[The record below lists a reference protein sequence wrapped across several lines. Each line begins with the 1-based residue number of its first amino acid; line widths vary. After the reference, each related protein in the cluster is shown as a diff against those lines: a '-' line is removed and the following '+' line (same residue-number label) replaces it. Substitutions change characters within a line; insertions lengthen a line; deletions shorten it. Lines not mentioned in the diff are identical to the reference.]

1 MKLITM
7 LRTVGAALALAIVQ
21 CSIAPASAE
30 TLYVEGEGGVPLA
43 VTITGPEQGPEILFV
58 HGLGMGTAS
67 FSPQMESSLSDYFRM
82 VAFDLRGHGMSGKP
96 WQTEAYAYPAIWAAD
111 MAKVMHAAKLKKPVI
126 VGWSYGT
133 LVAADYLR
141 EYGHE
146 NISGLVMVGAL
157 GGFIPFT
164 PPAGGPDPELL
175 AQLMKLQE
183 LRKSTSFD
191 DQLAA
196 VEIFLTML
204 TAAEAPPEW
213 IDEARMLGMMVP
225 GYAQAALRKHPSD
238 NGDLVPL
245 LGEMPTL
252 ILHGSEDPSVSPAA
266 LEAFVK
272 AAPTIKSHAFEGAG
286 HSPFAEQASAFN
298 DELARFV
305 IANWSDN
312 PE

>member
-1 MKLITM
+1 
-7 LRTVGAALALAIVQ
+7 
-21 CSIAPASAE
+21 
-30 TLYVEGEGGVPLA
+30 
-43 VTITGPEQGPEILFV
+43 
-58 HGLGMGTAS
+58 
-67 FSPQMESSLSDYFRM
+67 
-82 VAFDLRGHGMSGKP
+82 
-96 WQTEAYAYPAIWAAD
+96 
-111 MAKVMHAAKLKKPVI
+111 
-126 VGWSYGT
+126 
-133 LVAADYLR
+133 
-141 EYGHE
+141 
-146 NISGLVMVGAL
+146 
-157 GGFIPFT
+157 
-164 PPAGGPDPELL
+164 
-175 AQLMKLQE
+175 
-183 LRKSTSFD
+183 
-191 DQLAA
+191 
-196 VEIFLTML
+196 
-204 TAAEAPPEW
+204 
-213 IDEARMLGMMVP
+213 MVP